1 MGRYWGSIP
10 LMKNSTPFRAHARRV
25 GGAAVVAIAALII
38 WAQVAGAA
46 TWNGIE
52 PLKSRRADVERVLGK
67 PIKDQPGANGIL
79 RFKVAG
85 GMVTVVFVDARFV
98 ATKKLVPELE
108 GTVRQIVLQHD
119 NSSDTP
125 ESMNITSNPDFK
137 RDEDKSVTKYTNLK
151 DGIVYVFVDGK
162 LKTTY
167 FTPGAEEWAR
177 AQK

>member
-1 MGRYWGSIP
+1 MN
-10 LMKNSTPFRAHARRV
+10 NSTPFRAHARRV

-38 WAQVAGAA
+38 LAQAAGAA
-46 TWNGIE
+46 TWNSIE
-52 PLKSRRADVERVLGK
+52 PLKSRRADVERVLGA
-67 PIKDQPGANGIL
+67 PIKNQPGENGVL

-85 GMVTVVFVDARFV
+85 GTVTIAFIDARFV
-98 ATKKLVPELE
+98 ATKKLTPGLE

-125 ESMNITSNPDFK
+125 ESMNITSNSDFR
-137 RDEDKSVTKYTNLK
+137 RDEEKSVTKYSNLK
-151 DGIVYVFVDGK
+151 KGIVYVFVEGR

-167 FTPGAEEWAR
+167 FTPGAEDWAR